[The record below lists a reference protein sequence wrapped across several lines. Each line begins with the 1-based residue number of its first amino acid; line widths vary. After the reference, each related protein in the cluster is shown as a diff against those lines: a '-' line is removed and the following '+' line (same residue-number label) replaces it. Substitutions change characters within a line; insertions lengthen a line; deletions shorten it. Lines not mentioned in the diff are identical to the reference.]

1 MSLVCKKL
9 LFPAPPLNGD
19 QDTAPDDY
27 VFESQLGN
35 GAFGQVWKI
44 RQKSSN
50 KIYACKIVMKETVSR
65 MIEQFR
71 REVLIMYKLSHPH
84 IIKLYSHFEDDENF
98 YLVMELAEGGNLFQ
112 RLAKEKTF
120 IERLAFKFFKEILSA
135 VEYLHLQ
142 NPAIIHRDIKPE
154 NILISAQGKAKLTDF
169 GWSNY
174 YSSDKSMHRYTLCG
188 TYEYLCPEMIK
199 ESGHTPTVDIWCMG
213 ILLYEMY
220 CGHTPFKAQTKEML
234 MENISKGK
242 IRFPDAMS
250 QALKNLITK
259 ILEKQ
264 PEKRITIHGIKS
276 HEWFKK
282 FDFISPLKKSKDSK
296 DNLKKDENKAKNV
309 NIKSK
314 EVQLNLFRKS
324 IMGIQAEITQKNEQS
339 KDLKNMI
346 KAVAENI
353 KNEEISLKIVDR
365 EVLEKKKEILMV
377 EQSISELKEKLY
389 DLDLILERIVIP
401 YKIEDL
407 QQNLADKMNE
417 MDLRIFEIT
426 DFEIKLF
433 DIQQTLQETEN
444 KHLDKSRYLQNMT
457 QYLKKLKDKGS
468 LFHRTTESQIAE
480 LSISSEI
487 LKTKIQETEKKLVF
501 LETPENKSARKLMNY
516 VKTKKDLITNSSN
529 IEEKLMIVEENLV
542 LKEVDLERLKIDY
555 LDRKKHLIKESWV
568 EREKAVKRKLHKEEF
583 FKYLK
588 NAIGVKQILQEFID
602 RFKNSEM
609 QYKMGVLD
617 VDDTREKLGVSF
629 K

>member
-1 MSLVCKKL
+1 MSFKGKKL
-9 LFPAPPLNGD
+9 LFPAPSLNGD

-27 VFESQLGN
+27 LFESQLGN

-44 RQKSSN
+44 KQKSSN
-50 KIYACKIVMKETVSR
+50 KIYACKIVMKETVSK

-84 IIKLYSHFEDDENF
+84 IIKLYSHFEDDESF
-98 YLVMELAEGGNLFQ
+98 YLVMEMAEGGNLFQ

-199 ESGHTPTVDIWCMG
+199 ESGHTPAVDIWCMG

-250 QALKNLITK
+250 QGLKNLITK

-264 PEKRITIHGIKS
+264 SEKRITIQGIKG

-282 FDFISPLKKSKDSK
+282 FDLSSPMKKSADSK
-296 DNLKKDENKAKNV
+296 DNLKKEENKSKKIK
-309 NIKSK
+309 IKSK
-314 EVQLNLFRKS
+314 EVQLNLYRKS
-324 IMGIQAEITQKNEQS
+324 IMGIQAEIGQKNDQNKE
-339 KDLKNMI
+339 LKNLI

-365 EVLEKKKEILMV
+365 EVLEKKKELLLV
-377 EQSISELKEKLY
+377 EQSISELKEQLY
-389 DLDLILERIVIP
+389 ELDLILEKIVIP
-401 YKIEDL
+401 NKIEDL
-407 QQNLADKMNE
+407 QQNLADKISE
-417 MDLRIFEIT
+417 LDLKTFEIT
-426 DFEIKLF
+426 DYEIKLS
-433 DIQQTLQETEN
+433 DIQQALHETESR
-444 KHLDKSRYLQNMT
+444 HLDKSRYLQNMT
-457 QYLKKLKDKGS
+457 QYLKKIKEKGS
-468 LFHRTTESQIAE
+468 MFHRTTESQIAE
-480 LSISSEI
+480 LSISSDF
-487 LKTKIQETEKKLVF
+487 LKTKIQETEKKIVDI
-501 LETPENKSARKLMNY
+501 ETPENKSARKLMNF
-516 VKTKKDLITNSSN
+516 VKTKKDLIQNSSN
-529 IEEKLMIVEENLV
+529 IEEKLKIVEENLI

-555 LDRKKHLIKESWV
+555 LDRKKHFIKESWG
-568 EREKAVKRKLHKEEF
+568 ERERVVKRKLHKEEF
-583 FKYLK
+583 FEHIK
-588 NAIGVKQILQEFID
+588 NAIGVKQILQECID
-602 RFKNSEM
+602 KYKNSET
-609 QYKMGVLD
+609 QYKLGVLD
-617 VDDTREKLGVSF
+617 IDDAREKLGVSF
-629 K
+629 R

>member
-1 MSLVCKKL
+1 
-9 LFPAPPLNGD
+9 
-19 QDTAPDDY
+19 
-27 VFESQLGN
+27 
-35 GAFGQVWKI
+35 
-44 RQKSSN
+44 
-50 KIYACKIVMKETVSR
+50 
-65 MIEQFR
+65 
-71 REVLIMYKLSHPH
+71 
-84 IIKLYSHFEDDENF
+84 
-98 YLVMELAEGGNLFQ
+98 
-112 RLAKEKTF
+112 
-120 IERLAFKFFKEILSA
+120 
-135 VEYLHLQ
+135 
-142 NPAIIHRDIKPE
+142 
-154 NILISAQGKAKLTDF
+154 
-169 GWSNY
+169 
-174 YSSDKSMHRYTLCG
+174 
-188 TYEYLCPEMIK
+188 
-199 ESGHTPTVDIWCMG
+199 
-213 ILLYEMY
+213 
-220 CGHTPFKAQTKEML
+220 
-234 MENISKGK
+234 
-242 IRFPDAMS
+242 
-250 QALKNLITK
+250 
-259 ILEKQ
+259 
-264 PEKRITIHGIKS
+264 
-276 HEWFKK
+276 
-282 FDFISPLKKSKDSK
+282 
-296 DNLKKDENKAKNV
+296 
-309 NIKSK
+309 
-314 EVQLNLFRKS
+314 
-324 IMGIQAEITQKNEQS
+324 
-339 KDLKNMI
+339 
-346 KAVAENI
+346 
-353 KNEEISLKIVDR
+353 
-365 EVLEKKKEILMV
+365 MV

-617 VDDTREKLGVSF
+617 VDDTREKLGVSI